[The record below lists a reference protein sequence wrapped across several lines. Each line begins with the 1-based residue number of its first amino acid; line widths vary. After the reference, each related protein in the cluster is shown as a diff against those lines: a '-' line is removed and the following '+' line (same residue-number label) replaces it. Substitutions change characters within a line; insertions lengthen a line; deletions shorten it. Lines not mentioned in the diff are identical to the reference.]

1 MLPPHPPQPFIVS
14 TELSLFHFLSWPRFG
29 KLPSPSSF
37 PSVLTHELED
47 VFPSTPAVG
56 LLLGV
61 TEEPS
66 VCQEHCLPTDMVQE
80 GQSVAV
86 ATHRLS
92 VRLLWLWIPLCTW
105 GGRPAPSCRCPQPGS
120 LLSSETRGEAPL
132 LLGLKCPHKTHMY
145 TRVCT
150 YTHTPAHHTHTHAH
164 RYTIRLCAQ
173 LHVHTTYLNVP
184 AHTHTSAHTHTLTCI
199 GMHTHVHTHYH
210 TSPTVTGFGPFCS
223 CCIPNAKSR
232 GRLMTWMNDR
242 LRGTET
248 TLARSTERVHNEQSC
263 PFRNFV

>member
-1 MLPPHPPQPFIVS
+1 MLSVDPSPAPSDLDGSWEEFPPSLFAVILDSSALALALALSPLVSCLLRFSLLLPHPPQPFIVS
-14 TELSLFHFLSWPRFG
+14 TELSLFHFLSWPWFG
-29 KLPSPSSF
+29 KLPSPSGF

-92 VRLLWLWIPLCTW
+92 VRFLWLWIPLCTW

-145 TRVCT
+145 TCVCT

-184 AHTHTSAHTHTLTCI
+184 AHTHTSAHTHT
-199 GMHTHVHTHYH
+199 HTHTR
-210 TSPTVTGFGPFCS
+210 
-223 CCIPNAKSR
+223 A
-232 GRLMTWMNDR
+232 
-242 LRGTET
+242 
-248 TLARSTERVHNEQSC
+248 
-263 PFRNFV
+263 